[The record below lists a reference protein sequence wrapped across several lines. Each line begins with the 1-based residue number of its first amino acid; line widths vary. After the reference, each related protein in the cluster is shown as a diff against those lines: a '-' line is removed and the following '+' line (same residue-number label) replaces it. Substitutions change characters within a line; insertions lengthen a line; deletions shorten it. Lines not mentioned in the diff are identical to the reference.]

1 MADIIKEKETDKTI
15 NDLIVDIERRIK
27 LFKEGIDENAQAYE
41 IAELL
46 EEVRELNKKR
56 YIELLKSFPEDLK
69 ADVLSELSKNAQ
81 EDALEAIDAKELADI
96 IEEMDTDDAADI
108 VQQIEEIDESKAKK
122 VLNEIDEAESKVLRE
137 LIRYNEDEAGAYMQT
152 ELFKA
157 HIDETIGESIKRLKE
172 MKNQDLLD
180 NVYHVFIVDN
190 KNRFLSMMPMEDL
203 VLHGPN
209 EVYKNVLEKEGAFT
223 VTVKPNDPI
232 DKVIELAGNY
242 NMNVIPVVDDWGI
255 LLGRITAD
263 DIYDLMEKQATD
275 QIYGMAGVQEESE
288 ESDNII
294 EAGKTRAFWLGIN
307 LITAIAASVIIGLFD
322 STIQSIVALAV
333 LMPIVASMGGNAGT
347 QSLTVTVRQLA
358 LGDIDTTEAKR
369 VITKE
374 VLLSL
379 GNGLVYAVVMGL
391 IAYFWFD
398 MPMLGVVIGLSMI
411 INLFF
416 AGFFGALIPLIL
428 KGLGIDPAVGS
439 SVLLTTVTDV
449 VGFFS
454 FLGLATLILL

>member
-1 MADIIKEKETDKTI
+1 MDHNIEELSIE
-15 NDLIVDIERRIK
+15 IERRIK
-27 LFKEGIDENAQAYE
+27 LFAEGMDENAQAYE

-46 EEVRELNKKR
+46 EQMREEDKNR
-56 YIELLKSFPEDLK
+56 FIDLLKSFPEDLK

-108 VQQIEEIDESKAKK
+108 VQQIEEIDETKAEE
-122 VLNEIDEAESKVLRE
+122 VLDEIDKEESKVLRE
-137 LIRYNEDEAGAYMQT
+137 LISYDEDEAGAHMQT

-157 HIDETIGESIKRLKE
+157 YIDETIGESVKRLKQ
-172 MKNQDLLD
+172 MKLEGGLD
-180 NVYHVFIVDN
+180 NAYHVFIVDRRE
-190 KNRFLSMMPMEDL
+190 RFLGMMPMEDL
-203 VLHGPN
+203 VMQGPN
-209 EVYKNVLEKEGAFT
+209 EIYRNVIEKEGALT
-223 VTVKPNDPI
+223 VSVNQKDSI

-242 NMNVIPVVDDWGI
+242 NMNVIPVVDEFGI

-288 ESDNII
+288 ESENLI
-294 EAGKTRAFWLGIN
+294 EAGKSRAIWLGIN
-307 LITAIAASVIIGLFD
+307 LITAIAASIVIGFFD

-358 LGDIDTTEAKR
+358 LGDIDPTEAKQ
-369 VITKE
+369 VIRKE
-374 VLLSL
+374 ILLSL
-379 GNGLVYAVVMGL
+379 GNGLIYAVVMGF
-391 IAYFWFD
+391 IAYFWFNI
-398 MPMLGVVIGLSMI
+398 PLLGVVIALSMV
-411 INLFF
+411 INLMA
-416 AGFFGALIPLIL
+416 AGFFGAMIPLIL

-439 SVLLTTVTDV
+439 TVLLTTVTDV
-449 VGFFS
+449 LGFFS
-454 FLGLATLILL
+454 FLGLATIILL

>member
-1 MADIIKEKETDKTI
+1 MERNI
-15 NDLIVDIERRIK
+15 NELSAEIERRIK
-27 LFKEGIDENAQAYE
+27 LFREGMDESAQAYE

-46 EEVRELNKKR
+46 EAIREQSKSRFL
-56 YIELLKSFPEDLK
+56 ELLKALPEDLK
-69 ADVLSELSKNAQ
+69 AEVLSELSKNAQ
-81 EDALEAIDAKELADI
+81 EDALESIDAKELAEI

-108 VQQIEEIDESKAKK
+108 VQQIEEMDENKAEE
-122 VLNEIDEAESKVLRE
+122 VLDEIDEEESKVLRE
-137 LIRYNEDEAGAYMQT
+137 LISYDEDEAGAYMQT

-157 HIDETIGESIKRLKE
+157 YIDETVGESIKRFKE
-172 MKNQDLLD
+172 MKKEGGLD
-180 NVYHVFIVDN
+180 NAYHVFVVDN
-190 KNRFLSMMPMEDL
+190 KDRFMGMLPLEDL

-209 EVYKNVLEKEGAFT
+209 EVYRNILEKEGALT
-223 VTVKPNDPI
+223 VTVHPNDPI

-242 NMNVIPVVDDWGI
+242 NMNVIPVVDDFDI

-288 ESDNII
+288 ESENII
-294 EAGKTRAFWLGIN
+294 EAGKTRAIWLGIN
-307 LITAIAASVIIGLFD
+307 LLTAIAASIVIGFFD

-358 LGDIDTTEAKR
+358 LGDIDPKEAKR

-379 GNGLVYAVVMGL
+379 GNGLLYAVVMGA
-391 IAYFWFD
+391 IAWIWFD
-398 MPMLGVVIGLSMI
+398 MPMLGVVIGLSMV
-411 INLFF
+411 INLLA
-416 AGFFGALIPLIL
+416 AGFFGATIPLVL

-439 SVLLTTVTDV
+439 TVLLTTVTDV

-454 FLGLATLILL
+454 FLGLASLILL

>member
-1 MADIIKEKETDKTI
+1 MERNIDELSAE
-15 NDLIVDIERRIK
+15 IERRIR
-27 LFKEGIDENAQAYE
+27 LFQEGMDESAQAYE

-46 EEVRELNKKR
+46 EAIREQSKSRFL
-56 YIELLKSFPEDLK
+56 ELLKSLPEDLK
-69 ADVLSELSKNAQ
+69 AEVLSELSKNAQ

-96 IEEMDTDDAADI
+96 IEEMDTDDAADL
-108 VQQIEEIDESKAKK
+108 VQHIEEMDETKAEEVLDEIDE
-122 VLNEIDEAESKVLRE
+122 EESKVIRE
-137 LIRYNEDEAGAYMQT
+137 LIGYEENEAGAYMQT

-157 HIDETIGESIKRLKE
+157 YIDETVGESIKRLKE
-172 MKNQDLLD
+172 QKHRDGLD
-180 NVYHVFIVDN
+180 NAYHVFVVDS
-190 KNRFLSMMPMEDL
+190 KDRFMGMLPLEDL

-209 EVYKNVLEKEGAFT
+209 ERYRNILDKEGALT
-223 VTVKPNDPI
+223 VTVHPQDPI

-242 NMNVIPVVDDWGI
+242 NMNVIPVVDDFGL

-288 ESDNII
+288 ESENLL
-294 EAGKTRAFWLGIN
+294 EAGKTRAIWLGIN
-307 LITAIAASVIIGLFD
+307 LLTAIAASIVIGFFD

-358 LGDIDTTEAKR
+358 LGDIDPTEAKR

-379 GNGLVYAVVMGL
+379 GNGLIYAIVMGL
-391 IAYFWFD
+391 IAWAWFD
-398 MPMLGVVIGLSMI
+398 MPMLGVVIALSMV
-411 INLFF
+411 INLLA
-416 AGFFGALIPLIL
+416 AGFFGATIPLVL

-439 SVLLTTVTDV
+439 TVLLTTVTDV

-454 FLGLATLILL
+454 FLGLASLILL

>member
-1 MADIIKEKETDKTI
+1 MDRNIEELGIE
-15 NDLIVDIERRIK
+15 IERRIR
-27 LFKEGIDENAQAYE
+27 LFTEGMDENAQAYE

-46 EEVRELNKKR
+46 EQMREVDKERF
-56 YIELLKSFPEDLK
+56 IELLKSFPEDLK
-69 ADVLSELSKNAQ
+69 ADVLSELSKSAQ

-108 VQQIEEIDESKAKK
+108 VQQIEEIDETKAEE
-122 VLNEIDEAESKVLRE
+122 VLDEIDKEESRVIRE
-137 LIRYNEDEAGAYMQT
+137 LISYDESEAGAHMQT

-157 HIDETIGESIKRLKE
+157 YIDETIGESVKRLKQ
-172 MKNQDLLD
+172 MKVEGGLD
-180 NVYHVFIVDN
+180 NAYHVFIVDSRD
-190 KNRFLSMMPMEDL
+190 RFMGMMPMEDL
-203 VLHGPN
+203 VLQGPD
-209 EVYKNVLEKEGAFT
+209 EIYRNVLAKEGALT
-223 VTVKPNDPI
+223 VAVNPKDSI

-242 NMNVIPVVDDWGI
+242 NMNVIPVVDEFGI

-288 ESDNII
+288 ESESLL
-294 EAGKTRAFWLGIN
+294 EAGKSRAVWLGIN
-307 LITAIAASVIIGLFD
+307 LLTAIAASIVIGFFD
-322 STIQSIVALAV
+322 STIESIVALAV

-358 LGDIDTTEAKR
+358 LGDIDPKEAKR

-379 GNGLVYAVVMGL
+379 GNGLIYAVVMGV
-391 IAYFWFD
+391 IAYLWFD
-398 MPMLGVVIGLSMI
+398 MPLLGLVIALSMV
-411 INLFF
+411 INLLA
-416 AGFFGALIPLIL
+416 AGFFGATIPLVL
-428 KGLGIDPAVGS
+428 RGLGVDPAVGS
-439 SVLLTTVTDV
+439 TVLLTTVTDV

>member
-1 MADIIKEKETDKTI
+1 MERNIDELSIE
-15 NDLIVDIERRIK
+15 IERRIA
-27 LFKEGIDENAQAYE
+27 LYREGMDESAQAYE

-46 EEVRELNKKR
+46 EEVRNQSKSR
-56 YIELLKSFPEDLK
+56 YLELLKALPEDLK
-69 ADVLSELSKNAQ
+69 AEVLSELSKNAQ
-81 EDALEAIDAKELADI
+81 EDALEAIDAKELAEI

-108 VQQIEEIDESKAKK
+108 VQQIEEIDEEKAEE
-122 VLNEIDEAESKVLRE
+122 VLDEIDEAESKVLRE
-137 LIRYNEDEAGAYMQT
+137 LISYDENEAGAYMQT

-157 HIDETIGESIKRLKE
+157 SIDETVAESIKRLK
-172 MKNQDLLD
+172 DLRREGKVD
-180 NVYHVFIVDN
+180 NAYHVFIVDHSD
-190 KNRFLSMMPMEDL
+190 RFLGMMPMEDL

-209 EVYKNVLEKEGAFT
+209 ELYRNILEKEGALT
-223 VTVKPNDPI
+223 VTVHPNDPI

-242 NMNVIPVVDDWGI
+242 NMNVIPVVDDFDV

-288 ESDNII
+288 ESENIV
-294 EAGKTRAFWLGIN
+294 EAGKSRAIWLGIN
-307 LITAIAASVIIGLFD
+307 LVTAIAASIVIGFFD

-358 LGDIDTTEAKR
+358 LGDIDPTEAKQ

-379 GNGLVYAVVMGL
+379 GNGLLYAVVMGL
-391 IAYFWFD
+391 IAWIWFK
-398 MPMLGVVIGLSMI
+398 MPMLGVVIALSMV
-411 INLFF
+411 INLLA
-416 AGFFGALIPLIL
+416 AGFFGATIPLIL
-428 KGLGIDPAVGS
+428 RGLGIDPAVGS
-439 SVLLTTVTDV
+439 TVLLTTVTDV

>member
-1 MADIIKEKETDKTI
+1 MDRNIDDLTI
-15 NDLIVDIERRIK
+15 EIERRIR
-27 LFKEGIDENAQAYE
+27 LFQEGMDESAQAYE

-46 EEVRELNKKR
+46 EECRDLSKSR
-56 YIELLKSFPEDLK
+56 FLELLKSLPEDLK
-69 ADVLSELSKNAQ
+69 AEVLSELSKNAQ
-81 EDALEAIDAKELADI
+81 EDALEAIDAKELAEI

-108 VQQIEEIDESKAKK
+108 VQQIEEMDEEKAEE
-122 VLNEIDEAESKVLRE
+122 VLDEIAEEDSKVIRE
-137 LIRYNEDEAGAYMQT
+137 LISYEENEAGAYMQT

-157 HIDETIGESIKRLKE
+157 YVDETIAESIKRLKE
-172 MKNQDLLD
+172 MKSRGEID
-180 NVYHVFIVDN
+180 NAYHVFIVDA
-190 KNRFLSMMPMEDL
+190 KERFLGMMPMEDL
-203 VLHGPN
+203 VLHGPG
-209 EVYKNVLEKEGAFT
+209 EVYRNIIDKEGVLT
-223 VTVKPNDPI
+223 VSVHPQDEI

-242 NMNVIPVVDDWGI
+242 NMNVIPVTDEFGI

-288 ESDNII
+288 ESENII
-294 EAGKTRAFWLGIN
+294 EAGKTRAIWLGIN
-307 LITAIAASVIIGLFD
+307 LLTAIAASIVIGFFD

-358 LGDIDTTEAKR
+358 LGDIDPTEARK

-379 GNGLVYAVVMGL
+379 GNGLIYAVVMGT
-391 IAYFWFD
+391 IAWIWFN

-411 INLFF
+411 INLLA
-416 AGFFGALIPLIL
+416 AGFFGATIPLVL

-439 SVLLTTVTDV
+439 TVLLTTVTDV

-454 FLGLATLILL
+454 FLGLATMILL

>member
-1 MADIIKEKETDKTI
+1 MQRNIDELCIE
-15 NDLIVDIERRIK
+15 IERRIK
-27 LFKEGIDENAQAYE
+27 LFQEGMDENAHAYE

-46 EEVRELNKKR
+46 EEVREQSKPR
-56 YIELLKSFPEDLK
+56 FIELLKSFPEDLK
-69 ADVLSELSKNAQ
+69 ADVLAELSKSAQ
-81 EDALEAIDAKELADI
+81 EDALEAIDAKELAEI

-108 VQQIEEIDESKAKK
+108 VQQIEEIDEVKAGE
-122 VLNEIDEAESKVLRE
+122 VLDEIDEEESKVIRE
-137 LIRYNEDEAGAYMQT
+137 LISYDEDEAGAYMQT

-157 HIDETIGESIKRLKE
+157 YIDETIGESIKRLKE
-172 MKNQDLLD
+172 IKKVSGLD
-180 NVYHVFIVDN
+180 NAYHVFIVDN
-190 KNRFLSMMPMEDL
+190 KDRFLGMMPMEDL

-209 EVYKNVLEKEGAFT
+209 EIYRNIIDREGALT
-223 VTVKPNDPI
+223 VSIRPQDPI

-242 NMNVIPVVDDWGI
+242 NMNVIPVVDEWGI

-288 ESDNII
+288 ESENII
-294 EAGKTRAFWLGIN
+294 KAGKTRAFWLGIN
-307 LITAIAASVIIGLFD
+307 LVTAIAASVVIGFFD

-358 LGDIDTTEAKR
+358 LGDIDPTEAKR

-379 GNGLVYAVVMGL
+379 GNGLIYAVVMGL
-391 IAYFWFD
+391 IAYTWFD
-398 MPMLGVVIGLSMI
+398 MPMLGVVIGLSMV
-411 INLFF
+411 INLIA
-416 AGFFGALIPLIL
+416 AGFFGAMIPLVL

>member
-1 MADIIKEKETDKTI
+1 MERNIDE
-15 NDLIVDIERRIK
+15 LIAEIERRVR
-27 LFKEGIDENAQAYE
+27 LFREGLDESAQAYE

-46 EEVRELNKKR
+46 ESVREESHGRFL
-56 YIELLKSFPEDLK
+56 ELLKSLPEDLK
-69 ADVLSELSKNAQ
+69 ADVLSELSKSAQ
-81 EDALEAIDAKELADI
+81 EEALEAIDAKELAEI

-108 VQQIEEIDESKAKK
+108 VQQIEEMDESKAEE
-122 VLNEIDEAESKVLRE
+122 VLHEIDEEESRVLRE
-137 LIRYNEDEAGAYMQT
+137 LISYDENEAGAYMQT

-157 HIDETIGESIKRLKE
+157 NIDETVGDSVKRLKE
-172 MKNQDLLD
+172 MKNKEGLD
-180 NVYHVFIVDN
+180 NAYHVFVVDGTD
-190 KNRFLSMMPMEDL
+190 RFQGMLPLEDL

-209 EVYKNVLEKEGAFT
+209 EIYRNILENEGALT
-223 VTVKPNDPI
+223 VAVHPTDPI

-242 NMNVIPVVDDWGI
+242 NMNVIPVVDDFGM

-288 ESDNII
+288 ESDSLL
-294 EAGKTRAFWLGIN
+294 EAGKSRAIWLGIN
-307 LITAIAASVIIGLFD
+307 LLTAIAASLVIGMFD
-322 STIQSIVALAV
+322 QTIQSIVALAV

-358 LGDIDTTEAKR
+358 LGDIDPTEAKR

-374 VLLSL
+374 VILSL
-379 GNGLVYAVVMGL
+379 GNGLLYALVMGA
-391 IAYFWFD
+391 IAWVWFD
-398 MPMLGVVIGLSMI
+398 MPLLGVVIALSMV
-411 INLFF
+411 INLLA
-416 AGFFGALIPLIL
+416 AGFFGATIPLVL

-439 SVLLTTVTDV
+439 TVLLTTVTDV

-454 FLGLATLILL
+454 FLGLASLILL

>member
-1 MADIIKEKETDKTI
+1 MER
-15 NDLIVDIERRIK
+15 NIEELSTEIQRRIK
-27 LFKEGIDENAQAYE
+27 LFSEGMDENAQAYE

-46 EEVRELNKKR
+46 ELVREADKSR
-56 YIELLKSFPEDLK
+56 FIELLKSFPEDLK
-69 ADVLSELSKNAQ
+69 ADVLSELSKSAQ

-108 VQQIEEIDESKAKK
+108 VQQIEEIDENKAEE
-122 VLNEIDEAESKVLRE
+122 VLDEIDKEESKVIRE
-137 LIRYNEDEAGAYMQT
+137 LISYDEDEAGAHMQT

-157 HIDETIGESIKRLKE
+157 YIDETIGDSVKRLKE
-172 MKNQDLLD
+172 MKQQGGLD
-180 NVYHVFIVDN
+180 NAYHVFIVDS
-190 KNRFLSMMPMEDL
+190 KDRFLGMMPMEDL
-203 VLHGPN
+203 VLQGPG
-209 EVYKNVLEKEGAFT
+209 EIYRNVIEKEGALT
-223 VTVKPNDPI
+223 VSVTPKTSI

-242 NMNVIPVVDDWGI
+242 NMNVIPVVDEFGI

-275 QIYGMAGVQEESE
+275 QIYGMAGLQEESE
-288 ESDNII
+288 ESENII
-294 EAGKTRAFWLGIN
+294 EAGKTRAIWLGIN
-307 LITAIAASVIIGLFD
+307 LLTAIAASIVIGFFD

-358 LGDIDTTEAKR
+358 LGDIEPTEAKQ
-369 VITKE
+369 VIKKE

-379 GNGLVYAVVMGL
+379 GNGIIYAVVMGV

-398 MPMLGVVIGLSMI
+398 MPLLGIVIALSML
-411 INLFF
+411 INLLA
-416 AGFFGALIPLIL
+416 AGFFGATVPLIL

-439 SVLLTTVTDV
+439 TVLLTTVTDV

>member
-1 MADIIKEKETDKTI
+1 M
-15 NDLIVDIERRIK
+15 
-27 LFKEGIDENAQAYE
+27 DENAQAYE

-46 EEVRELNKKR
+46 EVVREQDKKR
-56 YIELLKSFPEDLK
+56 FLELLKSFPEDLK
-69 ADVLSELSKNAQ
+69 ADVLSELSKGAQ
-81 EDALEAIDAKELADI
+81 EDALEAIDVKELADI

-108 VQQIEEIDESKAKK
+108 VQQIEEIDEVKAEE
-122 VLNEIDEAESKVLRE
+122 VLGEIDKDESRVIRE
-137 LIRYNEDEAGAYMQT
+137 LISYDEDEAGAHMQT

-157 HIDETIGESIKRLKE
+157 YIDETIGESVKRLKE
-172 MKNQDLLD
+172 LKAQGKLD
-180 NVYHVFIVDN
+180 NAYHVFIVDN
-190 KNRFLSMMPMEDL
+190 RDRFLGMMPMEDL
-203 VLHGPN
+203 VLQGPN
-209 EVYKNVLEKEGAFT
+209 EIYRNVIEKEGALT
-223 VTVKPNDPI
+223 VAVNHKEPI
-232 DKVIELAGNY
+232 DKVIEVAGNY
-242 NMNVIPVVDDWGI
+242 NMNVIPVVDEFGI

-288 ESDNII
+288 ESENII

-307 LITAIAASVIIGLFD
+307 LLTAIAASVVIGLFD

-358 LGDIDTTEAKR
+358 LGDIDPTEAKE

-379 GNGLVYAVVMGL
+379 GNGLIYAVVMGL

-398 MPMLGVVIGLSMI
+398 MPMLGVVIALSML
-411 INLFF
+411 INLLA
-416 AGFFGALIPLIL
+416 AGFFGAVIPLVL

-439 SVLLTTVTDV
+439 TVLLTTVTDV

>member
-1 MADIIKEKETDKTI
+1 MDRNIEELSIE
-15 NDLIVDIERRIK
+15 IERRIK
-27 LFKEGIDENAQAYE
+27 LFTEGMDENAQAYE

-46 EEVRELNKKR
+46 EEVREKDKSR
-56 YIELLKSFPEDLK
+56 FIELLKSFPEDLK
-69 ADVLSELSKNAQ
+69 ANVLSELSKNAQ

-108 VQQIEEIDESKAKK
+108 VQQIEEIDETKAEE
-122 VLNEIDEAESKVLRE
+122 VLDEIDKEESKVIRE
-137 LIRYNEDEAGAYMQT
+137 LISYDEDEAGAHMQT

-157 HIDETIGESIKRLKE
+157 YIDETIGDSVKRLKE
-172 MKNQDLLD
+172 MKQNAGLD
-180 NVYHVFIVDN
+180 NAYHVFIVD
-190 KNRFLSMMPMEDL
+190 KKDRFLGMMPMEDL
-203 VLHGPN
+203 VLQGPDEIYRN
-209 EVYKNVLEKEGAFT
+209 AIEKEGALT
-223 VTVKPNDPI
+223 VAVNHKDPI
-232 DKVIELAGNY
+232 DKVIEVAGNY
-242 NMNVIPVVDDWGI
+242 NMNVIPVVDEFGI

-288 ESDNII
+288 ESENII

-307 LITAIAASVIIGLFD
+307 LITAIAASIVIGFFD

-358 LGDIDTTEAKR
+358 LGDIDPKEAKR

-379 GNGLVYAVVMGL
+379 GNGLLYAIVMGV
-391 IAYFWFD
+391 IALLWFD
-398 MPMLGVVIGLSMI
+398 MPLLGVVIALSML
-411 INLFF
+411 INLLA
-416 AGFFGALIPLIL
+416 AGFFGATIPLIL

-439 SVLLTTVTDV
+439 TVLLTTVTDV

-454 FLGLATLILL
+454 FLGLATIILL

>member
-1 MADIIKEKETDKTI
+1 MERNIEELSIE
-15 NDLIVDIERRIK
+15 IERRIK
-27 LFKEGIDENAQAYE
+27 LFTEGMDENAQAYE

-46 EEVRELNKKR
+46 EQVREEDKNR
-56 YIELLKSFPEDLK
+56 FIQLLKSFPEDLK

-81 EDALEAIDAKELADI
+81 EDALEAIDVKELADI

-108 VQQIEEIDESKAKK
+108 VQQIEEIDESKAEE
-122 VLNEIDEAESKVLRE
+122 VLEEIDKEESKVIRE
-137 LIRYNEDEAGAYMQT
+137 LISYDENEAGAHMQT

-157 HIDETIGESIKRLKE
+157 YIDETIGESVKRLKQ
-172 MKNQDLLD
+172 MKLEGRLN
-180 NVYHVFIVDN
+180 NAYHVFIVDRHE
-190 KNRFLSMMPMEDL
+190 RFMGMMPMEDL
-203 VLHGPN
+203 VLLGPGEIYRN
-209 EVYKNVLEKEGAFT
+209 AIEKEGVLT
-223 VTVKPNDPI
+223 VSVTPNDSI

-242 NMNVIPVVDDWGI
+242 NMNVIPVVDEFGI

-288 ESDNII
+288 ESENII
-294 EAGKTRAFWLGIN
+294 EAGKSRAIWLGIN
-307 LITAIAASVIIGLFD
+307 LVTAIAASIVIGLFD

-347 QSLTVTVRQLA
+347 QSLTVTVRRLA
-358 LGDIDTTEAKR
+358 LGDIDPKEAKR

-379 GNGLVYAVVMGL
+379 GNGILYAVVMGV

-398 MPMLGVVIGLSMI
+398 MPLLGVVIALSML
-411 INLFF
+411 INLLA
-416 AGFFGALIPLIL
+416 AGFFGATVPLVL

-439 SVLLTTVTDV
+439 TVLLTTVTDI

>member
-1 MADIIKEKETDKTI
+1 MERNIDE
-15 NDLIVDIERRIK
+15 LIAEIERRVR
-27 LFKEGIDENAQAYE
+27 LFREGLDESAQAYE

-46 EEVRELNKKR
+46 ESVREESHGRFL
-56 YIELLKSFPEDLK
+56 ELLKSLPEDLK
-69 ADVLSELSKNAQ
+69 ADVLSELSKSAQ
-81 EDALEAIDAKELADI
+81 EEALEAIDAKELAEI

-108 VQQIEEIDESKAKK
+108 VQQIEEMDESKAEE
-122 VLNEIDEAESKVLRE
+122 VLHEIDEEESRVLRE
-137 LIRYNEDEAGAYMQT
+137 LISYDENEAGAYMQT

-157 HIDETIGESIKRLKE
+157 NIDETVGDSVKRLKE
-172 MKNQDLLD
+172 MKNKEGLD
-180 NVYHVFIVDN
+180 NAYHVFVVDGTD
-190 KNRFLSMMPMEDL
+190 RFQGMLPLEDL

-209 EVYKNVLEKEGAFT
+209 EIYRNILENEGALT
-223 VTVKPNDPI
+223 VAVHPTDPI

-242 NMNVIPVVDDWGI
+242 NMNVIPVVDDFGM

-288 ESDNII
+288 ESDSLL
-294 EAGKTRAFWLGIN
+294 EAGKSRAIWLGIN
-307 LITAIAASVIIGLFD
+307 LLTAIAASLVIGMFD
-322 STIQSIVALAV
+322 QTIQSIVALAV

-358 LGDIDTTEAKR
+358 LGDIDPTEAKR

-374 VLLSL
+374 VILSL
-379 GNGLVYAVVMGL
+379 GNGLLYALVMGA
-391 IAYFWFD
+391 IAWAWFD
-398 MPMLGVVIGLSMI
+398 MPMLGVVIALSMV
-411 INLFF
+411 INLLA
-416 AGFFGALIPLIL
+416 AGFFGATIPLVL

-439 SVLLTTVTDV
+439 TVLLTTVTDV

-454 FLGLATLILL
+454 FLGLASLILL

>member
-1 MADIIKEKETDKTI
+1 MER
-15 NDLIVDIERRIK
+15 NIEELSTEIQRRIK
-27 LFKEGIDENAQAYE
+27 LFSEGMDENAQAYE

-46 EEVRELNKKR
+46 ELVREADKSR
-56 YIELLKSFPEDLK
+56 FIELLKSFPEDLK
-69 ADVLSELSKNAQ
+69 ADVLSELSKSAQ

-108 VQQIEEIDESKAKK
+108 VQQIEEIDENKAEE
-122 VLNEIDEAESKVLRE
+122 VLDEIDKEESKVIRE
-137 LIRYNEDEAGAYMQT
+137 LISYDEDEAGAHMQT

-157 HIDETIGESIKRLKE
+157 YIDETIGDSVKRLKE
-172 MKNQDLLD
+172 MKQQGGLD
-180 NVYHVFIVDN
+180 NAYHVFIVDS
-190 KNRFLSMMPMEDL
+190 KDRFLGMMPMEDL
-203 VLHGPN
+203 VLQGPG
-209 EVYKNVLEKEGAFT
+209 EIYRNVIEKEGALT
-223 VTVKPNDPI
+223 VSVTPKTSI

-242 NMNVIPVVDDWGI
+242 NMNVIPVVDEFGI

-275 QIYGMAGVQEESE
+275 QIYGMAGLQEESE
-288 ESDNII
+288 ESENII
-294 EAGKTRAFWLGIN
+294 EAGKTRAIWLGIN
-307 LITAIAASVIIGLFD
+307 LLTAIAASIVIGFFD

-358 LGDIDTTEAKR
+358 LGDIDPTEAKQ
-369 VITKE
+369 VIKKE

-379 GNGLVYAVVMGL
+379 GNGIIYAVVMGV

-398 MPMLGVVIGLSMI
+398 MPLLGVVIALSML
-411 INLFF
+411 INLLA
-416 AGFFGALIPLIL
+416 AGFFGATVPLIL

-439 SVLLTTVTDV
+439 TVLLTTVTDV

>member
-1 MADIIKEKETDKTI
+1 MDRNIEELGIE
-15 NDLIVDIERRIK
+15 IERRIK
-27 LFKEGIDENAQAYE
+27 LFTEGMDENAQAYE

-46 EEVRELNKKR
+46 EQMREVDKKR
-56 YIELLKSFPEDLK
+56 FIDLLKSFPEDLK

-108 VQQIEEIDESKAKK
+108 VQQIEEIDETKAEE
-122 VLNEIDEAESKVLRE
+122 VLEEIDKEESKVIRE
-137 LIRYNEDEAGAYMQT
+137 LISYDENEAGAHMQT

-157 HIDETIGESIKRLKE
+157 YIDETIGESVKRLKQ
-172 MKNQDLLD
+172 MKVEGGLD
-180 NVYHVFIVDN
+180 NAYHVFIVDN
-190 KNRFLSMMPMEDL
+190 RDRFLGMMPMEDL
-203 VLHGPN
+203 VLQGPG
-209 EVYKNVLEKEGAFT
+209 EIYRNVLAKEGALT
-223 VTVKPNDPI
+223 VAVNPKDSI

-242 NMNVIPVVDDWGI
+242 NMNVIPVADDFGI

-288 ESDNII
+288 ESESLI
-294 EAGKTRAFWLGIN
+294 EAGKSRAVWLGVN
-307 LITAIAASVIIGLFD
+307 LLTAIAASIVIGFFD
-322 STIQSIVALAV
+322 STIQTIVALAV

-347 QSLTVTVRQLA
+347 QSLTVTVRRLA
-358 LGDIDTTEAKR
+358 LGDIDPTEAKR

-379 GNGLVYAVVMGL
+379 GNGLIYAIVMGV
-391 IAYFWFD
+391 IAYLWFD
-398 MPMLGVVIGLSMI
+398 IPLLGLVIALSMV
-411 INLFF
+411 INLLA
-416 AGFFGALIPLIL
+416 AGFFGATIPLIL
-428 KGLGIDPAVGS
+428 KGLGVDPAVGS
-439 SVLLTTVTDV
+439 TVLLTTVTDV

>member
-1 MADIIKEKETDKTI
+1 MERNIEELTAE
-15 NDLIVDIERRIK
+15 IERRIR
-27 LFKEGIDENAQAYE
+27 LFSEGMDENAQAYE

-46 EEVRELNKKR
+46 EEVREEDKKR
-56 YIELLKSFPEDLK
+56 FIELLKSFPEDLK
-69 ADVLSELSKNAQ
+69 ADVLSELSKSAQ
-81 EDALEAIDAKELADI
+81 EDALEAIDVKELADI

-108 VQQIEEIDESKAKK
+108 VQQIEEIDEVKAEE
-122 VLNEIDEAESKVLRE
+122 VLDEIDKDESKIIRE
-137 LIRYNEDEAGAYMQT
+137 LISYDEDEAGAHMQT

-157 HIDETIGESIKRLKE
+157 YIDETIGESVKRLKE
-172 MKNQDLLD
+172 LKAEGKLD
-180 NVYHVFIVDN
+180 SAYHVFIVDN
-190 KNRFLSMMPMEDL
+190 TDRFLGMMPMEDL
-203 VLHGPN
+203 VLQGPG
-209 EVYKNVLEKEGAFT
+209 EIYKNVIEREGALT
-223 VTVKPNDPI
+223 VAVNHKDPI
-232 DKVIELAGNY
+232 DKVIEVAGNY
-242 NMNVIPVVDDWGI
+242 NMNVIPVVDEFGI

-288 ESDNII
+288 ESENIV

-307 LITAIAASVIIGLFD
+307 LLTALAASVVIGLFD

-358 LGDIDTTEAKR
+358 LGDIEPKEAKE
-369 VITKE
+369 VIKKE

-379 GNGLVYAVVMGL
+379 GNGLLYAVVMGL
-391 IAYFWFD
+391 IAYIWFD
-398 MPMLGVVIGLSMI
+398 MPMLGVVIALSML
-411 INLFF
+411 INLLA
-416 AGFFGALIPLIL
+416 AGFFGAIIPLAL

-439 SVLLTTVTDV
+439 TVLLTTVTDV

>member
-1 MADIIKEKETDKTI
+1 MERNIDELSAE
-15 NDLIVDIERRIK
+15 IERRVK
-27 LFKEGIDENAQAYE
+27 LFQEGLDENAQAYE

-46 EEVRELNKKR
+46 EEVREQSKSRFL
-56 YIELLKSFPEDLK
+56 ELLKALPEDLK
-69 ADVLSELSKNAQ
+69 AEVLSELSKNAQ
-81 EDALEAIDAKELADI
+81 EDALEAIDAKELAEI

-108 VQQIEEIDESKAKK
+108 VQQIEEMDESKAEE
-122 VLNEIDEAESKVLRE
+122 VLDEIDEEESKVLRE
-137 LIRYNEDEAGAYMQT
+137 LISYDENEAGAYMQT

-157 HIDETIGESIKRLKE
+157 YIDETVGESIKRLKE
-172 MKNQDLLD
+172 MKNREGLD
-180 NVYHVFIVDN
+180 NAYHVFIVDRN
-190 KNRFLSMMPMEDL
+190 DRFQGMMPMEDL

-209 EVYKNVLEKEGAFT
+209 EIYRNILEREGALT
-223 VTVKPNDPI
+223 VTVHPKDPI

-242 NMNVIPVVDDWGI
+242 NMNVIPVVDDFGI

-275 QIYGMAGVQEESE
+275 QIYGMAGVEEESE

-294 EAGKTRAFWLGIN
+294 EAGKTRAIWLGIN
-307 LITAIAASVIIGLFD
+307 LLTAIAASIVIGFFD

-358 LGDIDTTEAKR
+358 LGDIDPTEAKR

-379 GNGLVYAVVMGL
+379 GNGLLYAVVMGV
-391 IAYFWFD
+391 IAWLWFD

-411 INLFF
+411 INLLA
-416 AGFFGALIPLIL
+416 AGFFGATIPLIL

-439 SVLLTTVTDV
+439 TVLLTTVTDV

-454 FLGLATLILL
+454 FLGLASAILL

>member
-1 MADIIKEKETDKTI
+1 MHRNIDELSI
-15 NDLIVDIERRIK
+15 DIERRIK
-27 LFKEGIDENAQAYE
+27 LFKDGMDENAHAYE
-41 IAELL
+41 IAEIL
-46 EEVRELNKKR
+46 EEVREQSKPHF
-56 YIELLKSFPEDLK
+56 IEILKSLPEDLK
-69 ADVLSELSKNAQ
+69 ANALAELSKNAQ
-81 EDALEAIDAKELADI
+81 EDALEAIDAKELAGI

-108 VQQIEEIDESKAKK
+108 LQQIEEIDENKAGE
-122 VLNEIDEAESKVLRE
+122 VLDEIDEEESKVIRE
-137 LIRYNEDEAGAYMQT
+137 LIRYDENEAGAYMQA

-157 HIDETIGESIKRLKE
+157 YIDETIGESIKRLKE
-172 MKNQDLLD
+172 MKKSSGLD
-180 NVYHVFIVDN
+180 NAYHVFIVD
-190 KNRFLSMMPMEDL
+190 KKDRFLGMMPMEDL

-209 EVYKNVLEKEGAFT
+209 EVYRNIIEKEGALT
-223 VTVKPNDPI
+223 VSVHPKDPI

-242 NMNVIPVVDDWGI
+242 NMNVIPVVNEWGI

-288 ESDNII
+288 ESENII
-294 EAGKTRAFWLGIN
+294 EAGKTRAIWLGIN
-307 LITAIAASVIIGLFD
+307 LITAIAASVVIGLFD
-322 STIQSIVALAV
+322 ETIQSIVALAV

-347 QSLTVTVRQLA
+347 QSLAVTVRQLA
-358 LGDIDTTEAKR
+358 LGDIDPTEAKR

-379 GNGLVYAVVMGL
+379 GNGLLYAVVMGV
-391 IAYFWFD
+391 IAYIWFD
-398 MPMLGVVIGLSMI
+398 MPMLGVVIALSMV
-411 INLFF
+411 INLLA
-416 AGFFGALIPLIL
+416 AGFFGAMIPLVL

-439 SVLLTTVTDV
+439 SVLLTTVTDI

>member
-1 MADIIKEKETDKTI
+1 MKRTI
-15 NDLIVDIERRIK
+15 DELQNEIERRIK
-27 LFKEGIDENAQAYE
+27 LYEEGMDEGAQAYE

-46 EEVRELNKKR
+46 EEAREISKP
-56 YIELLKSFPEDLK
+56 SFLDLFKALPEDLK
-69 ADVLSELSKNAQ
+69 GEVLSELSKNAQ
-81 EDALEAIDAKELADI
+81 EDALEAINAKELADI

-108 VQQIEEIDESKAKK
+108 VQQIEEIDETKAGE
-122 VLNEIDEAESKVLRE
+122 VLEEIDEEESKVIRE
-137 LIRYNEDEAGAYMQT
+137 LISYEESEAGAYMQT

-157 HIDETIGESIKRLKE
+157 TIDETIGESIARLKE
-172 MKNQDLLD
+172 LKKERKIDHA
-180 NVYHVFIVDN
+180 YHVFIVDE
-190 KNRFLSMMPMEDL
+190 KDRFLGMTPMEDL

-209 EVYKNVLEKEGAFT
+209 EIYRNVIDKEGALT
-223 VTVKPNDPI
+223 ASVHPNEPI
-232 DKVIELAGNY
+232 EKVIELAGNY
-242 NMNVIPVVDDWGI
+242 NMNVLPVTDEWNI

-288 ESDNII
+288 ESENIV
-294 EAGKTRAFWLGIN
+294 EAGKSRAIWLGVN
-307 LITAIAASVIIGLFD
+307 LITAIAASVVIGMFD

-358 LGDIDTTEAKR
+358 LGDIEPSEAKR

-379 GNGLVYAVVMGL
+379 GNGLIYAIVMGV
-391 IAYFWFD
+391 IAFIWFK
-398 MPMLGVVIGLSMI
+398 MPMLGIVIGLSMI
-411 INLFF
+411 INLLC
-416 AGFFGALIPLIL
+416 AGFFGATIPLLL
-428 KGLGIDPAVGS
+428 KKVGIDPAVAS
-439 SVLLTTVTDV
+439 TVLLTTVTDV

-454 FLGLATLILL
+454 FLGLATIILL

>member
-1 MADIIKEKETDKTI
+1 MDRNIEELGIE
-15 NDLIVDIERRIK
+15 IERRIR
-27 LFKEGIDENAQAYE
+27 LFTEGMDENAQAYE

-46 EEVRELNKKR
+46 EQMREVDKKR
-56 YIELLKSFPEDLK
+56 FIDLLKSFPEDLK

-108 VQQIEEIDESKAKK
+108 VQQIEEIDETKAEE
-122 VLNEIDEAESKVLRE
+122 VLDEIDKEESRVIRE
-137 LIRYNEDEAGAYMQT
+137 LISYDENEAGAHMQT

-157 HIDETIGESIKRLKE
+157 YIDETIGDSVKRLKQ
-172 MKNQDLLD
+172 MKAEGGLD
-180 NVYHVFIVDN
+180 NAYHVFIVDN
-190 KNRFLSMMPMEDL
+190 RDRFMGMMPMEDL
-203 VLHGPN
+203 VLQGPD
-209 EVYKNVLEKEGAFT
+209 EIYRNVLAKEGALT
-223 VTVKPNDPI
+223 VAVNPKDSI

-242 NMNVIPVVDDWGI
+242 NMNVIPVVDEFGI

-288 ESDNII
+288 ESESLI
-294 EAGKTRAFWLGIN
+294 EAGKSRAVWLGIN
-307 LITAIAASVIIGLFD
+307 LLTAIAASVVIGFFD
-322 STIQSIVALAV
+322 STIQSIVSLAV

-358 LGDIDTTEAKR
+358 LGDIDPKEAKR

-379 GNGLVYAVVMGL
+379 GNGLIYAVVMGV
-391 IAYFWFD
+391 IAYLWFD
-398 MPMLGVVIGLSMI
+398 MPLLGLVIALSMV
-411 INLFF
+411 INLLA
-416 AGFFGALIPLIL
+416 AGFFGATIPLIL
-428 KGLGIDPAVGS
+428 KGLGVDPAVGS
-439 SVLLTTVTDV
+439 TVLLTTVTDV

>member
-1 MADIIKEKETDKTI
+1 MHRDIDELSI
-15 NDLIVDIERRIK
+15 DIERRIK
-27 LFKEGIDENAQAYE
+27 LFKDGMDENAHAYE
-41 IAELL
+41 IAEIL
-46 EEVRELNKKR
+46 EAVREQNKSHFIK
-56 YIELLKSFPEDLK
+56 LLKSLPEDLK
-69 ADVLSELSKNAQ
+69 ANALAELSKNAQ
-81 EDALEAIDAKELADI
+81 EDALEAIDAKELAGI

-108 VQQIEEIDESKAKK
+108 LQQIEEIDENKAGK
-122 VLNEIDEAESKVLRE
+122 VLDEIDEEESKVIRE
-137 LIRYNEDEAGAYMQT
+137 LIRYDENEAGAYMQA

-157 HIDETIGESIKRLKE
+157 YIDETIGESIKRLKE
-172 MKNQDLLD
+172 MKKSSGLD
-180 NVYHVFIVDN
+180 NAYHVFIVDN
-190 KNRFLSMMPMEDL
+190 KDRFLGMMPMEDL

-209 EVYKNVLEKEGAFT
+209 EVYRNIIEKEGALT
-223 VTVKPNDPI
+223 VSVHPKDPI

-242 NMNVIPVVDDWGI
+242 NMNVIPVVNEWGI

-288 ESDNII
+288 ESENII
-294 EAGKTRAFWLGIN
+294 EAGKTRAIWLGIN
-307 LITAIAASVIIGLFD
+307 LITAIAASVVIGLFD
-322 STIQSIVALAV
+322 ETIQSIVALAV

-347 QSLTVTVRQLA
+347 QSLAVTVRQLA
-358 LGDIDTTEAKR
+358 LGDIEPTEAKR

-379 GNGLVYAVVMGL
+379 GNGLLYAVVMGV
-391 IAYFWFD
+391 IAYLWFD
-398 MPMLGVVIGLSMI
+398 MPMLGVVIALSMV
-411 INLFF
+411 INLLA
-416 AGFFGALIPLIL
+416 AGFFGAMIPLVL

-439 SVLLTTVTDV
+439 SVLLTTVTDI

>member
-1 MADIIKEKETDKTI
+1 MERNIDDLTI
-15 NDLIVDIERRIK
+15 EIERRIK
-27 LFKEGIDENAQAYE
+27 LYREGMDENAQAYE

-46 EEVRELNKKR
+46 EEVRTENKSR
-56 YIELLKSFPEDLK
+56 FVEILKSLPEDLK
-69 ADVLSELSKNAQ
+69 AEVLSELSKNAQ
-81 EDALEAIDAKELADI
+81 EDALEAIDVKELAEI

-108 VQQIEEIDESKAKK
+108 VQQIEEFDEEKAEE
-122 VLNEIDEAESKVLRE
+122 VLDEIDEEESKVLRE
-137 LIRYNEDEAGAYMQT
+137 LISYDEDEAGAYMQT

-157 HIDETIGESIKRLKE
+157 NINETVGDSIKRLKE
-172 MKNQDLLD
+172 MKSKGDL
-180 NVYHVFIVDN
+180 NSAYHVFIVDS
-190 KNRFLSMMPMEDL
+190 KDRFLGMMPMEDL

-209 EVYKNVLEKEGAFT
+209 EVYRNIIDKEGVLT
-223 VTVKPNDPI
+223 VAVHPQDPI

-242 NMNVIPVVDDWGI
+242 NMNVLPVTDEFDI

-288 ESDNII
+288 ESENII
-294 EAGKTRAFWLGIN
+294 EAGKSRAIWLGVN
-307 LITAIAASVIIGLFD
+307 LLTAIAASVVIGFFD
-322 STIQSIVALAV
+322 ATIQSIVALAV

-358 LGDIDTTEAKR
+358 LGDIDPTEAKK

-379 GNGLVYAVVMGL
+379 GNGLIYAVVMGL
-391 IAYFWFD
+391 IAWVWFN
-398 MPMLGVVIGLSMI
+398 MPMLGVVIALSML
-411 INLFF
+411 INLLA
-416 AGFFGALIPLIL
+416 AGFFGATIPLIL

-439 SVLLTTVTDV
+439 TVLLTTVTDI

-454 FLGLATLILL
+454 FLGLATMILL

>member
-1 MADIIKEKETDKTI
+1 MDRNIE
-15 NDLIVDIERRIK
+15 DLCIEIERRIR
-27 LFKEGIDENAQAYE
+27 LFLEGMDENAQAYE

-46 EEVRELNKKR
+46 EEVREQDKR
-56 YIELLKSFPEDLK
+56 RFIDLLKSFPEDLK

-108 VQQIEEIDESKAKK
+108 VQQIEEIDENKAEE
-122 VLNEIDEAESKVLRE
+122 VLDEIDKEESRVLRE
-137 LIRYNEDEAGAYMQT
+137 LISYDENEAGAHMQT

-157 HIDETIGESIKRLKE
+157 YIDETIGDSIKRLKE
-172 MKNQDLLD
+172 MKQKGGLD
-180 NVYHVFIVDN
+180 NAYHVFIVDRRD
-190 KNRFLSMMPMEDL
+190 RFLGMMPLEDL
-203 VLHGPN
+203 VLQGPG
-209 EVYKNVLEKEGAFT
+209 EVYRNVIDKEGALT
-223 VTVKPNDPI
+223 VTVHPKDSI
-232 DKVIELAGNY
+232 DRVIELAGNY
-242 NMNVIPVVDDWGI
+242 NMNVIPVVDEFDL

-288 ESDNII
+288 ESENIV
-294 EAGKTRAFWLGIN
+294 EAGRTRAFWLGIN
-307 LITAIAASVIIGLFD
+307 LLTAIAASIVIGLFD
-322 STIQSIVALAV
+322 DTIQSIVALAV

-358 LGDIDTTEAKR
+358 LGDIDPTEAKR

-379 GNGLVYAVVMGL
+379 GNGLLYAVVMGL

-398 MPMLGVVIGLSMI
+398 MPLLGFVIALSML
-411 INLFF
+411 INLLA
-416 AGFFGALIPLIL
+416 AGFFGATIPLIL

-439 SVLLTTVTDV
+439 TVLLTTVTDV

-454 FLGLATLILL
+454 FLGLATIILL